1 MEIRLAQPQDLAGWM
16 ELVEKVRFSF
26 PGLET
31 PEALEVHRQT
41 VRAFMR
47 RGWAVCAV
55 ERQRIAGVL
64 LFSAEDNT
72 LCFLAV
78 DPAFRRRH
86 AAAGMVACGL
96 AHMDPRRAVTVTT
109 YRESD
114 PAGTA
119 ARAFY
124 KSLGFTE
131 GKLTEEFGSPV
142 QEFVLDAAQM
152 RRHPTGTAAQKR

>member
-31 PEALEVHRQT
+31 PEALEGHRQT

-78 DPAFRRRH
+78 DPAFRMRH

-142 QEFVLDAAQM
+142 QEFVLDPAQM
-152 RRHPTGTAAQKR
+152 RRQPIQLRKQGE

>member
-1 MEIRLAQPQDLAGWM
+1 MEIRLAQPQNLAGWM

-152 RRHPTGTAAQKR
+152 RRQPIQLRKQGE

>member
-16 ELVEKVRFSF
+16 ELVEKIRFSF

-31 PEALEVHRQT
+31 PEAMEAHRQT
-41 VRAFMR
+41 VRSFMC

-64 LFSAEDNT
+64 RVSAEDNT

-109 YRESD
+109 YREGH

-124 KSLGFTE
+124 KSLGFAE

-142 QEFVLDAAQM
+142 QEFVLAPGACRAAPADG
-152 RRHPTGTAAQKR
+152 RP

>member
-31 PEALEVHRQT
+31 PEALEGHRQT

-55 ERQRIAGVL
+55 EQQRIAGVL

-96 AHMDPRRAVTVTT
+96 AHMDPQRAVTVTT

-142 QEFVLDAAQM
+142 QESVLDAAQM
-152 RRHPTGTAAQKR
+152 RRQPIQLRKQGE

>member
-31 PEALEVHRQT
+31 PEALEGHRQT

-47 RGWAVCAV
+47 RRWAVCAV

-142 QEFVLDAAQM
+142 QEFALDPAQM
-152 RRHPTGTAAQKR
+152 RRQPIQLRKQGE

>member
-86 AAAGMVACGL
+86 AAADMVACGL

-109 YRESD
+109 YQEGD

-152 RRHPTGTAAQKR
+152 RRQTIQLQKQGE

>member
-31 PEALEVHRQT
+31 PEALEGHRQT
-41 VRAFMR
+41 VRTFMR

-109 YRESD
+109 YREGD

-142 QEFVLDAAQM
+142 QEFALDAAQM
-152 RRHPTGTAAQKR
+152 RRQPIQLRKQGE